1 MPRHT
6 RFQAPP
12 SQDPLG
18 GAKTSLAFRLN
29 LGFFFRQLGVFLMM
43 DLLLLGM
50 AAFGMF
56 LYGETRCADVA
67 ALVEERGVP
76 SAEVSAWMA
85 AGDYTVTALDRRR
98 RASRWTFCPFPPG
111 WRAGSTPWT

>member
-56 LYGETRCADVA
+56 LYGETPLRRCGRPGGGAGRP
-67 ALVEERGVP
+67 LRRGP
-76 SAEVSAWMA
+76 
-85 AGDYTVTALDRRR
+85 ALDRGLGLHHLP
-98 RASRWTFCPFPPG
+98 AGPG
-111 WRAGSTPWT
+111 A